1 MSSNAG
7 GIDFGTSNSSVGYVY
22 EGVPRLV
29 SFGNDGTSIPS
40 AIFYASESPEVSFGK
55 RAVSLYTE
63 DVEGRLLRSLKSV
76 LGSSLM
82 GEKTTIRNKR
92 VPFADIIQ
100 DFFGFLK
107 SNLSRPDDISIDQV
121 VIGRPVHFVDD
132 NSENDRLAEQ
142 QLREIAHNAGFR
154 HVEFQFEPIAAA
166 LSYESRLKTEE
177 RVLIVDVGGGTAD
190 FSIIDLSPGKHEAT
204 DRSSDILATMGIHIG
219 GTDFDRLLSLQSV
232 MPLLGMGSAVKD
244 STRLLPQSLYFDL
257 ATWHRIPLMYNT
269 TVLNIAKQMQ
279 LDAVDKNKVQLLI
292 DTIEGRYG
300 HELARTVEQAK
311 IELSKIDGTQ
321 FTLAMLGDF
330 SSRRIK
336 RTEFETAIESAVEQL
351 SSCIKQGLIDAQIK
365 PEELTSVFY
374 TGGSSSVPC
383 LQSQIRELFPQA
395 RQVQGDTFGSVGL
408 GLTLDAARKFG

>member
-7 GIDFGTSNSSVGYVY
+7 GIDFGTSNSSVGYVH
-22 EGVPRLV
+22 EGAPRLV
-29 SFGNDGTSIPS
+29 SFGNEGTSIPS

-55 RAVSLYTE
+55 RAVSLYTD

-132 NSENDRLAEQ
+132 NSENDQLAEQ

-166 LSYESRLKTEE
+166 LNYESRMTTEE

-190 FSIIDLSPGKHEAT
+190 FSIIDLSPEKHEAA

-232 MPLLGMGSAVKD
+232 MPLLGMGSAVKG

-257 ATWHRIPLMYNT
+257 ATWHRIPLMYNAAA
-269 TVLNIAKQMQ
+269 LNTAKQMQ
-279 LDAVDKNKVQLLI
+279 LDTIDKTKVQLLI
-292 DTIEGRYG
+292 DTISGRYG
-300 HELARTVEQAK
+300 HELARTVEQSK
-311 IELSKIDGTQ
+311 IELSKTDTST

-330 SSRRIK
+330 TSHLIK
-336 RTEFETAIESAVEQL
+336 RSDFENAIESAVEQL
-351 SSCIKQGLIDAQIK
+351 SHCMKQGLSDAQIK
-365 PEELTSVFY
+365 PDDLTSVFY
-374 TGGSSSVPC
+374 TGGSSSVPY
-383 LQSQIRELFPQA
+383 LQNQIRELFPQA